1 LVIKEIL
8 GSRMY
13 LANGDKGISDQLIE
27 NGIREQASTNFLKS
41 YLKKDHNV
49 IDIGANIGYYAL
61 LEAKFSNRVYAI
73 EPIKESFDLLN
84 KSIKLN
90 KYKNIEAFNFALG
103 SENKKGW
110 INLSTRSN
118 WCSMLNMKK
127 APEKYREKFNIFKAG
142 KRGIDV
148 FTLNHFI
155 GWYFKEDHIDLIR
168 MDVEGYET
176 EIIKTMDSA
185 VKLMPK
191 GAILSI
197 EFHPVVFT
205 DRSIL
210 VKAFESII
218 DKGFKVKILTT
229 HDNEYN
235 LNNSFIKK
243 MLLEKGTCPQIF
255 FEKL

>member
-1 LVIKEIL
+1 
-8 GSRMY
+8 MY
-13 LANGDKGISDQLIE
+13 LDKGDNGISDQLIE
-27 NGIREQASTNFLKS
+27 HGIRETASTWFIKN
-41 YLKKDHNV
+41 YLKKDHV
-49 IDIGANIGYYAL
+49 IIDIGANIGYYAL
-61 LEAKFSNRVYAI
+61 LEAKLSNRVYAI
-73 EPIKESFDLLN
+73 EPIKESFDLLI

-103 SENKKGW
+103 SENKKDW

-118 WCSMLNMKK
+118 WCSMLNIRK
-127 APEKYREKFNIFKAG
+127 APEKYKEKFNKFKSG
-142 KRGIDV
+142 KREIEV
-148 FTLNHFI
+148 FTLNHFADR
-155 GWYFKEDHIDLIR
+155 YFKEDHIDLIR

-176 EIIKTMDSA
+176 EIIKTMDHA
-185 VKLMPK
+185 IKLMPK
-191 GAILSI
+191 GSILSI

-205 DRSIL
+205 DRQIL
-210 VKAFESII
+210 VNTFNKII
-218 DKGFKVKILTT
+218 DLGFKVKILTT